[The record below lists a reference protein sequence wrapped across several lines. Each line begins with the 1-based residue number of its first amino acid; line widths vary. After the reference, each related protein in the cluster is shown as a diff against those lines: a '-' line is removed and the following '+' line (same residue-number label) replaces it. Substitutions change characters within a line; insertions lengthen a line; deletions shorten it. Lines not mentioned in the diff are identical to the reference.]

1 MEKRIHDRVIFLG
14 KQDKVNEKLATADV
28 MLLPS
33 QLESFGLV
41 ALEAMAC
48 QVVPITTNVGGLPE
62 VVEHGKTGF
71 MSKVGDVEE
80 MARYAVDLLSDDAK
94 LKQMGSEGR
103 TAAQGRFCSTR
114 IIPLYEKFYRGV
126 LERASE

>member
-14 KQDKVNEKLATADV
+14 KQDRVHEKLATADI

-33 QLESFGLV
+33 QLESFGLA

-48 QVVPITTNVGGLPE
+48 EVVPIATNVGGLPE

-71 MSKVGDVEE
+71 LSKVGDVED
-80 MARYAVDLLSDDAK
+80 MARCAIDLLSDDAK
-94 LKQMGSEGR
+94 LTKMAKAGR
-103 TAAQGRFCSTR
+103 TAAQGHFCSTR
-114 IIPLYEKFYRGV
+114 IIPQYEKFYRAV
-126 LERASE
+126 IEAQ